1 MGYYSSPRWTA
12 ELADCSMPMT
22 MDTYSNCSYKCIYC
36 FGQFQRGL
44 GENRKGKYLA
54 NDVEWVNPEKFK
66 KIWDEPESSQFGKYV
81 QAKKTM
87 QWGGLSDQFDDN
99 ERKYGKTL
107 ELLRWLRENHP
118 DQQISFSTKGTWWLD
133 DPRYTELFKD
143 NTNWNCKFSI
153 ITMEAQKAK
162 VIEAGVD
169 SPQKR
174 LNAIEKFAKLNAGG
188 ATLRL
193 RPFIIG
199 ISTPTYLDLIR
210 EAWNRGATAMS
221 TEFFCVES
229 RSNLLKQKFHFINEL
244 CGFDLYKFYE
254 KYSVQQGYMRLNRKV
269 KEPFIKNMKETCEE
283 IGMRFYVSDA
293 HFKECC
299 CNGSCCGLPTN
310 FNYSR
315 GQWCEAL
322 MLAKKN
328 GKVTYSEVKG
338 DIEKYLSH
346 FEFRKAECFNTGGSN
361 TRAKFYGMSMA
372 EYMRWLWNNP
382 DNGQSPYT
390 LFEGVLYPVGND
402 ENGDLIYEYQENRT
416 FVPIGGGSM
425 CGHNH

>member
-1 MGYYSSPRWTA
+1 MDYYNSPRWTA
-12 ELADCSMPMT
+12 EIADCSMPMT

-36 FGQFQRGL
+36 FSQFQRAV
-44 GENRKGKYLA
+44 GESKEDYLA
-54 NDVEWVNPEKFK
+54 NKVKWVNPNKFK
-66 KIWDEPESSQFGKYV
+66 RIWDEPDKTQFGAYV
-81 QAKKTM
+81 KARKTM

-107 ELLRWLRENHP
+107 ELLRWLREKHP
-118 DQQISFSTKGTWWLD
+118 EQQISFSTKGTWWLD

-143 NTNWNCKFSI
+143 NPNWNCKFSI
-153 ITMEAQKAK
+153 ITLEAEKARI
-162 VIEAGVD
+162 IEAGVD

-174 LNAIEKFAKLNAGG
+174 LDAIEKFAKLNAGG

-210 EAWNRGATAMS
+210 EAGNRGATALS
-221 TEFFCVES
+221 TEFFCVEK
-229 RSNLLKQKFHFINEL
+229 RSMELRKKFDKINKL

-254 KYSVQQGYMRLNRKV
+254 EYSVQQGYMRLNRKV
-269 KEPFIKNMKETCEE
+269 KEPFVKNMKDVCDE

-293 HFKECC
+293 HFKESCS
-299 CNGSCCGLPTN
+299 NGSCCGLPES

-315 GQWCEAL
+315 GQWCQAL

-328 GKVTYSEVKG
+328 GKVTYAEVKD
-338 DIEKYLSH
+338 DIEKYLDFPWNS
-346 FEFRKAECFNTGGSN
+346 AEGFNTGGSMK
-361 TRAKFYGMSMA
+361 RAKFNGMSMA
-372 EYMRWLWNNP
+372 DYMRWLWNNP
-382 DNGQSPYT
+382 NDGQSPYT
-390 LFEGVLYPVGND
+390 LFEGVLYPKETD
-402 ENGDLIYEYQENRT
+402 ENGDLVYHYQQNRT
-416 FVPIGGGSM
+416 FIPCGCSG